1 MRVLRIFADSLDSME
16 KRMESPGGGM
26 LSAELM
32 RGRDLLSKEI
42 KRLRKEHGWSLEE
55 VARRLHV
62 PVSLVES
69 WETGDA
75 PSTECLIGLAG
86 LFGVT
91 TDYLL
96 GLGGDSISL
105 EGLTEEERGLL
116 RRLADYLGKRG
127 KS

>member
-1 MRVLRIFADSLDSME
+1 M
-16 KRMESPGGGM
+16 
-26 LSAELM
+26 
-32 RGRDLLSKEI
+32 SKEI

-69 WETGDA
+69 WETGDI

-86 LFGVT
+86 LYGVT

-105 EGLTEEERGLL
+105 EGLTEEERGIL